1 MEKPIVLVWLTLR
14 GVAEFS
20 ATEAQVAEWQ
30 ARLPELEFL
39 RVTTQEDFIR
49 NLSRATYIM
58 TYRFCE
64 AWLALTYRAKWISTP
79 AAGREL
85 LGEKFPERL
94 KVTFGTFHGAIM
106 AESAVG
112 MLLSVRRGL
121 LPGIGLCTDE
131 MPWPEHYVGRRIIA
145 GSKAVILGYG
155 NIGKA
160 IDAKLSALGVS
171 CIGVSRRNLA
181 ELKTYL
187 KDADT
192 LFLALPGTAE
202 TTNIIGAEELACL
215 PAHAVIINVADILP
229 GIQAP
234 KLDTVVHTS
243 QHDILL
249 QTCMLA
255 QCRRH
260 QNSSLLVK
268 LTGCSACREKSLK
281 ISALF
286 IYSGKLS
293 QFAPEIIPLLL

>member
-20 ATEAQVAEWQ
+20 ATEEQVARWQ

-58 TYRFCE
+58 CYHFCE

-85 LGEKFPERL
+85 LGENFPDRL

-112 MLLSVRRGL
+112 MLLAIRRGL
-121 LPGIGLCTDE
+121 VPGVGLCTDE
-131 MPWPEHYVGRRIIA
+131 DLWPEHMIGRRMIA

-160 IDAKLSALGVS
+160 IDEKLSALGVTS
-171 CIGVSRRNLA
+171 IGVTRKNLA
-181 ELKTYL
+181 NLKDYL
-187 KDADT
+187 KEADA
-192 LFLALPGTAE
+192 LFLALPGTPE

-215 PAHAVIINVADILP
+215 PPHAVIVNVGRGNAINERALAEALTANKLYGAFLDVAPQEPYPADGILRKTP
-229 GIQAP
+229 RCYLMPHA
-234 KLDTVVHTS
+234 
-243 QHDILL
+243 
-249 QTCMLA
+249 
-255 QCRRH
+255 
-260 QNSSLLVK
+260 
-268 LTGCSACREKSLK
+268 SA
-281 ISALF
+281 
-286 IYSGKLS
+286 
-293 QFAPEIIPLLL
+293 FAPEYLDLAFEEWVKLYHEWFAKQ

>member
-181 ELKTYL
+181 ELRTYL
-187 KDADT
+187 KDADA

-215 PAHAVIINVADILP
+215 PAHAVIINVGRGNAINEQALSTALVENKLYAAFLDVVPQEPYPAD
-229 GIQAP
+229 G
-234 KLDTVVHTS
+234 
-243 QHDILL
+243 LL
-249 QTCMLA
+249 
-255 QCRRH
+255 CRTPRCYLIPH
-260 QNSSLLVK
+260 A
-268 LTGCSACREKSLK
+268 SA
-281 ISALF
+281 
-286 IYSGKLS
+286 
-293 QFAPEIIPLLL
+293 FAPEYLDMAFEEWCAIYRATFATP

>member
-14 GVAEFS
+14 GVEEFS
-20 ATEAQVAEWQ
+20 ATEAQVATWQ
-30 ARLPELEFL
+30 ARLPELEFI

-64 AWLALTYRAKWISTP
+64 AWLSLTYRAKWISTP

-85 LGEKFPERL
+85 LGEKFPDRL

-145 GSKAVILGYG
+145 GSRAVILGYG

-187 KDADT
+187 KDADA

-215 PAHAVIINVADILP
+215 PKHAVIVNVGRGNAINE
-229 GIQAP
+229 QA
-234 KLDTVVHTS
+234 LST
-243 QHDILL
+243 
-249 QTCMLA
+249 
-255 QCRRH
+255 
-260 QNSSLLVK
+260 
-268 LTGCSACREKSLK
+268 
-281 ISALF
+281 ALF
-286 IYSGKLS
+286 ENKLYAAFLDVVPQEPYPTDALLRRTPRCYLIPHAS
-293 QFAPEIIPLLL
+293 AFAPEYLDMAFEEWCAIYRNEFATT